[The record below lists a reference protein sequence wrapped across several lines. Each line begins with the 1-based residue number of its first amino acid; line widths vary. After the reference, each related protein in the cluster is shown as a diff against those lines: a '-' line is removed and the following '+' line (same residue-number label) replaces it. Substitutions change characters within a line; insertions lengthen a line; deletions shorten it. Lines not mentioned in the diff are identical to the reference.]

1 MSSRIGCGAVRLLCH
16 LMALYLLLFA
26 FMARCRTVEGS
37 GWPSC
42 FQEMS
47 GSVGWTQVG
56 SPEVGVPSQYRDLY
70 YTLDSK
76 LGDILSY
83 VNSQWDGRTYAVN
96 FAAELIAAN
105 GHRGEEL
112 LKPDSIQGVA
122 FMIDRL
128 KSLGVK
134 GVKVAVKY
142 PLLRPD
148 FPNSNGYLEFY
159 KKVSQEVKKRS
170 LVLYVATGTAFR
182 DPAFT
187 SLRVDY
193 SGLTFGQFK
202 LDMRQYVDTVLN
214 NLQPD
219 YLTITNE
226 PETQEMN
233 TGLDFSVQNVKE
245 LVEYVLDGLDRK
257 GALIGAGSGTW
268 DKIEY
273 FQALA
278 QIPGLDYLDMHIYP
292 INRDFVVDR
301 AFRMAEIVKTSKKKL
316 VLSEAWLY
324 KVRDKELGT
333 ATATS
338 AQLFARDVF
347 SFWAPLDERFVETVA
362 KLAHLLR
369 IEFCSFFWMQYF
381 YSYLEYDEQKNAMK
395 PAQLFALVNSEAAKN
410 ILSNTLSTTGARF
423 KSLIAP
429 MSTETQSYR
438 TTTTETPPRQEPA
451 LVRQLLVGI
460 IAIVAIS
467 AVVVATVTYFR
478 RKKR

>member
-1 MSSRIGCGAVRLLCH
+1 LQAS
-16 LMALYLLLFA
+16 
-26 FMARCRTVEGS
+26 
-37 GWPSC
+37 
-42 FQEMS
+42 
-47 GSVGWTQVG
+47 
-56 SPEVGVPSQYRDLY
+56 SPEAGVPNQYRDLY

-83 VNSQWDGRTYAVN
+83 VNSQWDGKTYAVN
-96 FAAELIAAN
+96 FAVELIAAN

-112 LKPDSIQGVA
+112 LKPDSVQGVA
-122 FMIDRL
+122 LMIDRL

-142 PLLRPD
+142 PLLKPD
-148 FPNSNGYLEFY
+148 FPSSNGYLEFY
-159 KKVSQEVKKRS
+159 KKVSQEVKKRN

-202 LDMRQYVDTVLN
+202 VDMRRYVDTVLC
-214 NLQPD
+214 NLRPD

-226 PETQEMN
+226 PETQQMN

-301 AFRMAEIVKTSKKKL
+301 MFRMTEIARTSGKRL

-347 SFWAPLDERFVETVA
+347 SFWAPLDERFVETVV

-369 IEFCSFFWMQYF
+369 IEFCSFFWIQYF
-381 YSYLEYDEQKNAMK
+381 YSYLEYDEQKGAMK
-395 PAQLFALVNSEAAKN
+395 PAQLFALVNVEAAKN
-410 ILSNTLSTTGARF
+410 IVSNTLSTTGARF
-423 KSLIAP
+423 RSPIAP
-429 MSTETQSYR
+429 LSTETQSFGY
-438 TTTTETPPRQEPA
+438 TTMTTEAPPRQGQILA
-451 LVRQLLVGI
+451 RGFLVVV
-460 IAIVAIS
+460 IAIAAIS
-467 AVVVATVTYFR
+467 VVTIGTAIHFL

>member
-1 MSSRIGCGAVRLLCH
+1 L
-16 LMALYLLLFA
+16 
-26 FMARCRTVEGS
+26 
-37 GWPSC
+37 
-42 FQEMS
+42 
-47 GSVGWTQVG
+47 QVG
-56 SPEVGVPSQYRDLY
+56 FPEAGVPSQYRDLY

-83 VNSQWDGRTYAVN
+83 VNSQWDGKTYGVN

-112 LKPDSIQGVA
+112 LKPDSVQGVA

-128 KSLGVK
+128 KSLGVR

-159 KKVSQEVKKRS
+159 KKVSQEVKKRN

-193 SGLTFGQFK
+193 SGLTFEQFK
-202 LDMRQYVDTVLN
+202 VDMRRYVDTVLS

-226 PETQEMN
+226 PETQKMN

-245 LVEYVLDGLDRK
+245 LVEYVLDGLDRR
-257 GALIGAGSGTW
+257 GALVGAGSGTW

-301 AFRMAEIVKTSKKKL
+301 MFRMTEIARTSGKRL

-347 SFWAPLDERFVETVA
+347 SFWAPLDERFVETVV

-369 IEFCSFFWMQYF
+369 IEFCSFFWIQYF
-381 YSYLEYDEQKNAMK
+381 YSYLEYDEQRNAMK
-395 PAQLFALVNSEAAKN
+395 PAQLFALVNVEAAKN
-410 ILSNTLSTTGARF
+410 IVSNTLSTTGARF
-423 KSLIAP
+423 RGLIAP
-429 MSTETQSYR
+429 LSTETQSFSY
-438 TTTTETPPRQEPA
+438 TTMTSEAPPRQGQILA
-451 LVRQLLVGI
+451 RGFLVVV
-460 IAIVAIS
+460 IAIAAIIVI
-467 AVVVATVTYFR
+467 AIGTVIHFLRKR
-478 RKKR
+478 R

>member
-1 MSSRIGCGAVRLLCH
+1 MQASSLEA
-16 LMALYLLLFA
+16 
-26 FMARCRTVEGS
+26 
-37 GWPSC
+37 
-42 FQEMS
+42 
-47 GSVGWTQVG
+47 
-56 SPEVGVPSQYRDLY
+56 GVPNQYRDLY

-83 VNSQWDGRTYAVN
+83 VNSQWDRKTYPVN
-96 FAAELIAAN
+96 FASELIAAN

-122 FMIDRL
+122 LMIDRL
-128 KSLGVK
+128 NSLGIK

-142 PLLRPD
+142 SLLKPD

-159 KKVSQEVKKRS
+159 KKVSQEVKKRN

-193 SGLTFGQFK
+193 SGLTFGQLK
-202 LDMRQYVDTVLN
+202 LDMRQYVDTVLS
-214 NLQPD
+214 NLRPD

-245 LVEYVLDGLDRK
+245 LVEYVLDGLDHK
-257 GALIGAGSGTW
+257 GALIGTGSGTW

-301 AFRMAEIVKTSKKKL
+301 TFRMSEIARTSGKRL
-316 VLSEAWLY
+316 ILSEAWLY

-333 ATATS
+333 ATATG

-347 SFWAPLDERFVETVA
+347 SFWAPLDERFVETVV

-369 IEFCSFFWMQYF
+369 VEFCSFFWMQYF
-381 YSYLEYDEQKNAMK
+381 YSYLQYDEQKNAMK
-395 PAQLFALVNSEAAKN
+395 PTQLFALVNVEAAKN
-410 ILSNTLSTTGARF
+410 IVSNTLSTTGARF

-429 MSTETQSYR
+429 LPTETQSYSY
-438 TTTTETPPRQEPA
+438 TTMTTEAPSRQGQI
-451 LVRQLLVGI
+451 LVREFLVVV
-460 IAIVAIS
+460 IAVAAISVVAIG
-467 AVVVATVTYFR
+467 TVIFFL

>member
-1 MSSRIGCGAVRLLCH
+1 L
-16 LMALYLLLFA
+16 
-26 FMARCRTVEGS
+26 
-37 GWPSC
+37 
-42 FQEMS
+42 
-47 GSVGWTQVG
+47 QVG
-56 SPEVGVPSQYRDLY
+56 FPEAGVPSQYRDLY

-83 VNSQWDGRTYAVN
+83 VNSQWDGKTYGVN

-112 LKPDSIQGVA
+112 LKPDSVQGVA

-128 KSLGVK
+128 KSLGVR

-159 KKVSQEVKKRS
+159 KKVSQEVKKRN

-193 SGLTFGQFK
+193 SGLTFEQFK
-202 LDMRQYVDTVLN
+202 VDMRRYVDTVLS

-226 PETQEMN
+226 PETQKMN
-233 TGLDFSVQNVKE
+233 TGLDFSVQDVKE
-245 LVEYVLDGLDRK
+245 LVEYVLDGLDRR
-257 GALIGAGSGTW
+257 GALVGAGSGTW

-301 AFRMAEIVKTSKKKL
+301 MFRMTEIARTSGKRL

-347 SFWAPLDERFVETVA
+347 SFWAPLDERFVETVV

-369 IEFCSFFWMQYF
+369 IEFCSFFWIQYF
-381 YSYLEYDEQKNAMK
+381 YSYLEYDEQRNAMK
-395 PAQLFALVNSEAAKN
+395 PAQLFALVNVEAAKN
-410 ILSNTLSTTGARF
+410 IVSNTLSTTGARF
-423 KSLIAP
+423 RGLIAP
-429 MSTETQSYR
+429 LSTETQSFSY
-438 TTTTETPPRQEPA
+438 TTMTSEAPPRQGQILA
-451 LVRQLLVGI
+451 RGFLVVV
-460 IAIVAIS
+460 IAIAAIIVI
-467 AVVVATVTYFR
+467 AIGTVIHFLRKR
-478 RKKR
+478 R